1 MDFKLK
7 KILIDF
13 GIRYT
18 KVGFINDSEPMKI
31 IQTPSLINIDEYFQ
45 DKSNSKNV
53 LSFKR
58 NSIKKILE
66 LEEFASHIINDI
78 LQIYKLDNKY
88 AYYCYILYDLDL
100 KENFNDV
107 YTSFIKYIFETF
119 SFITSIKIIPKKIF
133 PVFVSGFYSGII
145 LNSGYSYSTI
155 TVVNNGLCVF
165 STRIEY
171 CSCYMQKV
179 LFNLILEDIKNGKN
193 GNKLDEKNLE
203 ILKKNI
209 IQYMDDF
216 MVRISYILNKK
227 LSNEY
232 KQITSNEESN
242 ETNEKESYSKIGFY
256 PNVPLIKID
265 FNTRIFIGEKLFE
278 ENNKNNLAYLI
289 LKTLAEN
296 VPCEIR
302 RKIGSNIILS
312 GGLTMIEG
320 FYQRFLDEINYISE
334 NNNEFIKLKGI
345 KNDLRINK
353 IIYPR
358 NILTW
363 VGASLF
369 LSYNKINFP
378 GNEINRENKNTE
390 KKIDDDELNKIFE
403 NLRI

>member
-1 MDFKLK
+1 MDIKYK

-18 KVGFINDSEPMKI
+18 KVGFITDSEPMKI
-31 IQTPSLINIDEYFQ
+31 IQTPSVLNIDEYFKE
-45 DKSNSKNV
+45 KSDSKSV
-53 LSFKR
+53 LCFKR
-58 NSIKKILE
+58 NSLKKILE
-66 LEEFASHIINDI
+66 LEEFASYIINDI

-88 AYYCYILYDLDL
+88 TYYCYILYDLDL
-100 KENFNDV
+100 KENFKDV
-107 YTSFIKYIFETF
+107 YTSFIRYIFDTF
-119 SFITSIKIIPKKIF
+119 SFIASIKIIPKKIF

-145 LNSGYSYSTI
+145 LNCGYSYSSI

-165 STRIEY
+165 SKRVEY
-171 CSCYMQKV
+171 CSCYMQKT
-179 LFNLILEDIKNGKN
+179 LYNLIVEDIHKGKN
-193 GNKLDEKNLE
+193 GNKLDEKNFD
-203 ILKKNI
+203 IVKKNI
-209 IQYMDDF
+209 IKYMDDF

-232 KQITSNEESN
+232 KHLSGEETN
-242 ETNEKESYSKIGFY
+242 ETNEKENFAKIGFY
-256 PNVPLIKID
+256 PDVPLFKIG

-278 ENNKNNLAYLI
+278 ENSKNNLAYLI

-296 VPCEIR
+296 VPCEIKK
-302 RKIGSNIILS
+302 KIGSNIILS
-312 GGLTMIEG
+312 GGLTMLEG
-320 FYQRFLDEINYISE
+320 FYQRFSDEINYISN
-334 NNNEFIKLKGI
+334 NNNEFKILNGI

-358 NILTW
+358 NILSW

-369 LSYNKINFP
+369 LSFNKVNFP
-378 GNEINRENKNTE
+378 GNEINREN